1 MCFVVSVVFRLNE
14 HPINAIHFAGGRR
27 RCRLARRIRDKRDKI
42 DEREEINMLE
52 TLPAAALVKQ
62 ISILS
67 GQAGCT
73 RRTRNRGTNAGAI
86 AAARVSASV

>member
-1 MCFVVSVVFRLNE
+1 
-14 HPINAIHFAGGRR
+14 
-27 RCRLARRIRDKRDKI
+27 
-42 DEREEINMLE
+42 MLE

-62 ISILS
+62 ILS

-73 RRTRNRGTNAGAI
+73 RRTRKRGTNAGAI

>member
-1 MCFVVSVVFRLNE
+1 
-14 HPINAIHFAGGRR
+14 
-27 RCRLARRIRDKRDKI
+27 
-42 DEREEINMLE
+42 MLE

-73 RRTRNRGTNAGAI
+73 RRPRKRGTNAGAI